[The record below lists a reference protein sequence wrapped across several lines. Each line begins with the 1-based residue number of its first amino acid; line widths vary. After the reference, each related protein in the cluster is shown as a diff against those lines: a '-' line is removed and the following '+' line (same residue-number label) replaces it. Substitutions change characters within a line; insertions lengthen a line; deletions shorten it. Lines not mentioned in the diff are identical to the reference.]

1 MAFAQWLSNVGVTS
15 APTTLNI
22 AQIRHDIDDV
32 DPMLAQ
38 SWATDAMPNAKPGI
52 AHLTF
57 NTPLNP
63 PVNPDNGGPQYC
75 GRVVYSDFHVAQAE
89 ANQKLAFPTAC
100 MSGPLTDQEKALA
113 FMLFD
118 LSSCVQPDSQPPPL
132 IQ

>member
-1 MAFAQWLSNVGVTS
+1 MNKLGVQ
-15 APTTLNI
+15 A
-22 AQIRHDIDDV
+22 IRHDIDDL

-38 SWATDAMPNAKPGI
+38 AWATDTMPAPSNKAGI

-63 PVNPDNGGPQYC
+63 PIDPDNGGPQYC
-75 GRVVYSDFHVAQAE
+75 GRVVYSDFHVANTE
-89 ANQKLAFPTAC
+89 ATGTNFPSAC
-100 MSGPLTDQEKALA
+100 QSGPLTDQEKALA

-118 LSSCVQPDSQPPPL
+118 LSSCVQPDSQPPPP